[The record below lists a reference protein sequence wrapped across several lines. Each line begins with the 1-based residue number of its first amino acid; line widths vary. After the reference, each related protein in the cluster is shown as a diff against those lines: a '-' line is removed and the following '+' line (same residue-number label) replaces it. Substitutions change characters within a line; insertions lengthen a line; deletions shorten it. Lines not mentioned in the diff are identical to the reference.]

1 MAIRWKIRFKSLTGT
16 SYEADIYDNDFSGT
30 ATELTGGAQPF
41 VTRELDD
48 EDIYTP
54 IRTQSGY
61 LRFIVENATIVS
73 QIQPIKATDRPVV
86 LWHSGAS
93 RAEWVGFLRPEQY
106 SQPWEPAPYEIEI
119 PLMSVME
126 AMQGVEFTQSEG
138 YVSFFSMVQTI
149 NTYLPVDLDITAP
162 DETPVKDVYVQNN
175 NFREFLTIAERAER
189 STTNKYECVSIYEV
203 IEAFCQYFG
212 FSLHEYAQCFYC
224 VATTTD
230 DSLHYIDIAPD
241 GDSCGSQ
248 WGGVTMAWMTIC
260 GAGNRLDYS
269 KVYRRIKG
277 EFDTNRDKMEQVFAI
292 DEFFKQFS
300 VQGAYPTAAPRNLLF
315 NGNSEVQ
322 PYKNG
327 VQKTE
332 WISDGLSDSGGQIIR
347 RRDARLNTVE
357 QTGSSWND
365 VYYIQSEKTKAAT
378 PESALKF
385 NIPTYIYLNSG
396 EYAALNIDGTVL
408 PWFDATQGEGFIKK
422 LHCKVKVGNYWL
434 HTIEQSGYLPR
445 YEWTTTESTCY
456 LMVDES
462 GNLTAHGAQ
471 YTLDYRAEAGM
482 DRISGFAID
491 MPSGLSAGYY
501 SVYLELLANAEP
513 TEDFGDY
520 SSIVYLIS
528 GLTIRVLR
536 GVNSVSQPTPDL
548 DKNTVIRKT
557 NGLYADDYTIGC
569 TITSKRGIQYGSGV
583 VLDENHSYIST
594 KYDTL
599 GVERRA
605 LVMNKSREIITVKVR
620 KNIQPIDSVAY
631 NQADYAVISQSID
644 WRNDTNEIRIINLS

>member
-1 MAIRWKIRFKSLTGT
+1 MAIRWKIRFKSLLGT
-16 SYEADIYDNDFSGT
+16 DYVAEIYDNDFSGT
-30 ATELTGGAQPF
+30 ATELTGGSQPF

-86 LWHSGAS
+86 LKEGNAVV
-93 RAEWVGFLRPEQY
+93 WVGFLRPEQY
-106 SQPWEPAPYEIEI
+106 SQPWEPAPYEIEL

-149 NTYLPVDLDITAP
+149 SSYLPIDLYITAP
-162 DETPVKDVYVQNN
+162 EETPVKDVYVQNN
-175 NFREFLTIAERAER
+175 NFRDFLTIAERAER

-212 FSLHEYAQCFYC
+212 FSLHEYADTFYC
-224 VATTTD
+224 VATTAD
-230 DSLHYIDIAPD
+230 DSMNYVDIEPD
-241 GDSCGSQ
+241 GDSRESQ
-248 WGGVTMAWMTIC
+248 WGGNTMEWMTIC

-277 EFDTNRDKMEQVFAI
+277 EFDTGKDKMESVFSI

-300 VQGAYPTAAPRNLLF
+300 VQGAYPTTAPRNLLF
-315 NGNSEVQ
+315 YGNAEIQPFRNGTQ
-322 PYKNG
+322 IT
-327 VQKTE
+327 Q
-332 WISDGLSDSGGQIIR
+332 WIDPGDMVNSGGQIIR
-347 RRDARLNTVE
+347 KPDARLNSVE
-357 QTGSSWND
+357 REGATWSDEFVVWSRK
-365 VYYIQSEKTKAAT
+365 SKAAT
-378 PESALKF
+378 PESAIKF

-422 LHCKVKVGNYWL
+422 LHCKVKIGNYWL
-434 HTIEQSGYLPR
+434 NTVEQSGYLPR
-445 YEWTTTESTCY
+445 YEWTTTESRCY
-456 LMVDES
+456 LIVDES

-471 YTLDYRAEAGM
+471 YTLDYRAEAAM
-482 DRISGFAID
+482 ESISGFAID
-491 MPSGLSAGYY
+491 MPSGLAAGYH
-501 SVYLELLANAEP
+501 SVYFELLANGEP
-513 TEDFGDY
+513 SADFGDY
-520 SSIVYLIS
+520 AYIGYLIS
-528 GLTIRVLR
+528 GLAIRVLR
-536 GVNSVSQPTPDL
+536 GVNDVNNPTPNF

-557 NGLYADDYTIGC
+557 NGLYADDYTVGC
-569 TITSKRGIQYGSGV
+569 IITSKRGVQYGSGV
-583 VLDENHSYIST
+583 VLDANHAYIST
-594 KYDTL
+594 KYDEQ
-599 GVERRA
+599 GVARRA
-605 LVMNKSREIITVKVR
+605 AVMNKSREIITVQVR
-620 KNIQPIDSVAY
+620 KNVQPIDSVTY
-631 NQADYAVISQSID
+631 NSQTYAILSQSID

>member
-1 MAIRWKIRFKSLTGT
+1 MAIRWKIRFMSLLGT
-16 SYEADIYDNDFSGT
+16 SYEADIYDNDFTGT
-30 ATELTGGAQPF
+30 PTELIAGAQPF
-41 VTRELDD
+41 VTRELED

-61 LRFIVENATIVS
+61 LRFIVENASIIS

-86 LWHSGAS
+86 LKTGNTVV
-93 RAEWVGFLRPEQY
+93 WVGFLRPEQY
-106 SQPWEPAPYEIEI
+106 SQPWEAAPYEIEL

-126 AMQGVEFTQSEG
+126 AMQGVEFAQSEG

-149 NTYLPVDLDITAP
+149 SSYLPTDIYITAP

-175 NFREFLTIAERAER
+175 NFREFLTIAERTER
-189 STTNKYECVSIYEV
+189 DTQNIYECVSIYEV
-203 IEAFCQYFG
+203 IEAFCKYFG
-212 FSLHEYAQCFYC
+212 FSLHEYGESFYC

-230 DSLHYIDIAPD
+230 DSMHYIDIDPSGNARD
-241 GDSCGSQ
+241 SQ
-248 WGGVTMAWMTIC
+248 WGSVTMVWMTIC

-277 EFDTNRDKMEQVFAI
+277 EFDTNRNKMEQVFAI

-315 NGNSEVQ
+315 YGNSEVQ

-332 WISDGLSDSGGQIIR
+332 WISDGLPDSGGQIIR
-347 RRDARLNTVE
+347 RPDARLNAVE
-357 QTGSSWND
+357 QTGAAWD
-365 VYYIQSEKTKAAT
+365 DFFYIQSEKTKAST
-378 PESALKF
+378 PESAIKF
-385 NIPTYIYLNSG
+385 NIPNYIYLNSG
-396 EYAALNIDGTVL
+396 EYAALNIDGSVL
-408 PWFDATQGEGFIKK
+408 PWFDVTQGDGFIKK
-422 LHCKVKVGNYWL
+422 LHCKVRIGSYWL

-462 GNLTAHGAQ
+462 GNLTAHGTQ
-471 YTLDYRAEAGM
+471 YTLDYRAEAEL
-482 DRISGFAID
+482 DHISGFAID

-501 SVYLELLANAEP
+501 SVYFELLANAEP
-513 TEDFGDY
+513 EADFGDY
-520 SSIVYLIS
+520 SSIGYLIS

-557 NGLYADDYTIGC
+557 NGLYADDYTVGC
-569 TITSKRGIQYGSGV
+569 TITSKRGVQYGAGV
-583 VLDENHSYIST
+583 VLDENHAYVST

-599 GVERRA
+599 GIERRA
-605 LVMNKSREIITVKVR
+605 AVINKSREIITVQVR
-620 KNIQPIDSVAY
+620 KNIQPIDLVAY

-644 WRNDTNEIRIINLS
+644 WRNATNEIRIINLS

>member
-1 MAIRWKIRFKSLTGT
+1 MAIRWKIRFMSFIGT
-16 SYEADIYDNDFSGT
+16 SYEADIYDNGFTGT
-30 ATELTGGAQPF
+30 ATELVAGAQPF
-41 VTRELDD
+41 VTRELED
-48 EDIYTP
+48 EDVYTP

-61 LRFIVENATIVS
+61 LRFIVENASIIS

-86 LWHSGAS
+86 LKTGNTVV
-93 RAEWVGFLRPEQY
+93 WVGFLRPEQY
-106 SQPWEPAPYEIEI
+106 SQPWEAAPYEIEL
-119 PLMSVME
+119 PLMSVTE

-149 NTYLPVDLDITAP
+149 SSYLPTDIDIIAP
-162 DETPVKDVYVQNN
+162 DETPVKEVYVQNN

-189 STTNKYECVSIYEV
+189 DTQNIYECVSIYEV
-203 IEAFCQYFG
+203 IEAFCKYFG
-212 FSLHEYAQCFYC
+212 FSLREYNGSFFC

-230 DSLHYIDIAPD
+230 DSMHYIEIAPN
-241 GDSCGSQ
+241 GDTRECQ
-248 WGGVTMAWMTIC
+248 WGSVTMVWMTIC

-277 EFDTNRDKMEQVFAI
+277 EFDTNKDKMEQVFAI
-292 DEFFKQFS
+292 DEFFKQFA
-300 VQGAYPTAAPRNLLF
+300 VKGAYPTTAPRNLLF
-315 NGNSEVQ
+315 NGNSEIQ

-332 WISDGLSDSGGQIIR
+332 WISDGTLSDSGGQIIR
-347 RRDARLNTVE
+347 RPDARLNAVE
-357 QTGSSWND
+357 QAGAAWDDEFFVKS
-365 VYYIQSEKTKAAT
+365 VKTKAST
-378 PESALKF
+378 PESAIKF
-385 NIPTYIYLNSG
+385 NIPNYIYLNSG
-396 EYAALNIDGTVL
+396 EYAALNIDGTVT
-408 PWFDATQGEGFIKK
+408 PGFDVSQSEGFIKK
-422 LHCKVKVGNYWL
+422 LHCKFRIGNYWL

-445 YEWTTTESTCY
+445 YEWTTTESACY

-471 YTLDYRAEAGM
+471 YTLDYRAEAEM
-482 DRISGFAID
+482 DHISGFAID

-501 SVYLELLANAEP
+501 SVYFELLANAEP
-513 TEDFGDY
+513 TADFGDFAY
-520 SSIVYLIS
+520 IVYLIS

-536 GVNSVSQPTPDL
+536 GVNSVSQPTAEF

-557 NGLYADDYTIGC
+557 NGLYADDYTVGC
-569 TITSKRGIQYGSGV
+569 TITSKRGVQYGAGV
-583 VLDENHSYIST
+583 VLDENHAYVAT

-599 GVERRA
+599 GIERRA
-605 LVMNKSREIITVKVR
+605 AVMDKSREIITVKVR